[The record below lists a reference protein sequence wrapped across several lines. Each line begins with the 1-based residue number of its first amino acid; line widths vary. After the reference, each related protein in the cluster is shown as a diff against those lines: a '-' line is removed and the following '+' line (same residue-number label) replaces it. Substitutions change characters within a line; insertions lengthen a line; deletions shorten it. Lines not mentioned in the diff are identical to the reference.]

1 MIGMSFGPFLA
12 LLIVG
17 LIASFVLHYVVRCRM
32 LEGFDGFLG
41 KWIVGWI
48 GAWLGSPVLGH
59 WGPHISDQYII
70 PAFIGSF
77 SLAFLATIVMRASV
91 AVQERAGKREFAPQ
105 AVQQMEMKKAS

>member
-17 LIASFVLHYVVRCRM
+17 VIASFVLHYVIRYRM
-32 LEGFDGFLG
+32 LSGFDGFLA
-41 KWIVGWI
+41 KWIVGWV

-59 WGPHISDQYII
+59 WGPRVSDQYII

-77 SLAFLATIVMRASV
+77 SLAFLATIVVRASM
-91 AVQERAGKREFAPQ
+91 AVQERAYRREAAPQ
-105 AVQQMEMKKAS
+105 AAQQLEMRKAS